1 MKKVYKK
8 LSAEQKAEGI
18 IFTST
23 LSKFRE
29 EQSTDRTHKVYAT
42 DADKWE
48 TIERLKD
55 DKFFNKSPWSFNII
69 RGA

>member
-8 LSAEQKAEGI
+8 LTKEQKAEGI

-23 LSKFRE
+23 LSRYRE
-29 EQSTDRTHKVYAT
+29 EQSTDRTHKVYAS
-42 DADKWE
+42 DVDKWE

-55 DKFFNKSPWSFNII
+55 DKFFNGLPNYNFNIV
-69 RGA
+69 RD